1 MDTLFI
7 TLNTSSFIPPYEQIR
22 LQIQMLIVASQLT
35 SGMALPSVRQLAR
48 DLGVAPN
55 TIARAYSELE
65 RDGWVV
71 TSVRKGVS
79 VASSPPTITEEERK
93 QRLEL
98 AVAQLLVTT
107 RQLAISDEEL
117 YAEIERQTVV
127 DSIDQVVPS

>member
-1 MDTLFI
+1 MDTPLI

-22 LQIQMLIVASQLT
+22 LQIQMAIVSSQL
-35 SGMALPSVRQLAR
+35 SPGMALPSVRQLAR

-117 YAEIERQTVV
+117 YAEIERQAT
-127 DSIDQVVPS
+127 IDAADQIVQA

>member
-79 VASSPPTITEEERK
+79 VASSPPTITKEERK

-107 RQLAISDEEL
+107 RQLAIGDEEL
-117 YAEIERQTVV
+117 YAEIERQTAV
-127 DSIDQVVPS
+127 DSVDQVVPS

>member
-1 MDTLFI
+1 
-7 TLNTSSFIPPYEQIR
+7 
-22 LQIQMLIVASQLT
+22 MLIVASQLT

>member
-79 VASSPPTITEEERK
+79 VASSPPTITKEERK

-98 AVAQLLVTT
+98 AVAQLLITT

-117 YAEIERQTVV
+117 YAEIERQTAV
-127 DSIDQVVPS
+127 DSVDQVVPS

>member
-1 MDTLFI
+1 MDTPFI

-22 LQIQMLIVASQLT
+22 LQIQMAIVSAQLT
-35 SGMALPSVRQLAR
+35 PGVALPSVRQLAR

-55 TIARAYSELE
+55 TIARAYGELE
-65 RDGWVV
+65 HDGWVV
-71 TSVRKGVS
+71 TSVRKGIS

-98 AVAQLLVTT
+98 AVTQLLVTT

-117 YAEIERQTVV
+117 YAEIERQTAVNSV
-127 DSIDQVVPS
+127 DQVVPS

>member
-1 MDTLFI
+1 MNTPFI

-22 LQIQMLIVASQLT
+22 LQIQMAIVAAQLS

-71 TSVRKGVS
+71 TSARKGVS

-98 AVAQLLVTT
+98 AVTQLLVTT

-117 YAEIERQTVV
+117 YAEIERQTAV
-127 DSIDQVVPS
+127 DSADPVIPS